1 MYCTAKH
8 SSVHGGGVGKTAHS
22 LGTETPSQFIVSVSS
37 HPLSPSINRGHREDQ
52 KQVFEPRGF
61 SEAGTINCLNE
72 ELLLVLDTKTR
83 KPHQ

>member
-1 MYCTAKH
+1 MEEGLGKQLIPLGPRLQAK
-8 SSVHGGGVGKTAHS
+8 
-22 LGTETPSQFIVSVSS
+22 FIVSVSS
-37 HPLSPSINRGHREDQ
+37 HPLSPSINHEHREDQ